1 MALFFCFMQC
11 LVLAYA
17 TKTRHCNGPSCNG
30 GNLLLQ
36 YVARSSKSG
45 SLVLPAR
52 THCTREEAWSG
63 CTYICPV
70 GFHLNLSLATPYP
83 SSGDDC
89 SSLKGPAWAF
99 NTDFPKYLLYDCA
112 TCQQTSDSLPATN
125 SPTTANASC
134 EGTECT
140 ASLECPTG
148 LVLSEKHEVCALPED
163 HNFTDGLGLYNENDG
178 VKLATCSSLGN
189 YAATMT
195 LSRGCP
201 LPGSLDWQLDMYG
214 TKYVCQTCVPVAST
228 TTSISTPPA
237 TPTTSASAP
246 PTSSTAPTTSTTST
260 SPPPGSSTTST
271 TPTTSASP
279 PPASST
285 TSTSPPPGSSTTSTT
300 PTTSTSPPPA
310 SSTTSTTSTTST
322 SPPAT
327 SSTTPASPPTTSSAT
342 SFGSG
347 EREWELFAGPFNRAC
362 RGDGH
367 GDNNPDYY
375 DLHQGIT
382 SLEACQDLCL
392 QERGVDGCKG
402 VEFNVKSGRCEVW
415 TRSEGIWAFSEPPW
429 DGFTCL
435 RFGWPGRYLNPMNG
449 GVDQACRAAGGKN
462 SNSYYVVQKAQNM
475 EDCRARCV
483 AAALCRG
490 VEYSLGRCEIWHVE
504 VAASVP
510 LRGFTCL
517 RYLPPP

>member
-148 LVLSEKHEVCALPED
+148 LVLSEKLRRKV
-163 HNFTDGLGLYNENDG
+163 
-178 VKLATCSSLGN
+178 GN
-189 YAATMT
+189 
-195 LSRGCP
+195 
-201 LPGSLDWQLDMYG
+201 Q
-214 TKYVCQTCVPVAST
+214 
-228 TTSISTPPA
+228 
-237 TPTTSASAP
+237 PT
-246 PTSSTAPTTSTTST
+246 
-260 SPPPGSSTTST
+260 
-271 TPTTSASP
+271 
-279 PPASST
+279 
-285 TSTSPPPGSSTTSTT
+285 
-300 PTTSTSPPPA
+300 
-310 SSTTSTTSTTST
+310 
-322 SPPAT
+322 
-327 SSTTPASPPTTSSAT
+327 
-342 SFGSG
+342 F
-347 EREWELFAGPFNRAC
+347 L
-362 RGDGH
+362 
-367 GDNNPDYY
+367 
-375 DLHQGIT
+375 
-382 SLEACQDLCL
+382 
-392 QERGVDGCKG
+392 
-402 VEFNVKSGRCEVW
+402 
-415 TRSEGIWAFSEPPW
+415 
-429 DGFTCL
+429 
-435 RFGWPGRYLNPMNG
+435 
-449 GVDQACRAAGGKN
+449 
-462 SNSYYVVQKAQNM
+462 
-475 EDCRARCV
+475 
-483 AAALCRG
+483 
-490 VEYSLGRCEIWHVE
+490 
-504 VAASVP
+504 
-510 LRGFTCL
+510 
-517 RYLPPP
+517 